1 MARETM
7 KAWVYDNKGKDPDG
21 VYIYQREVPVPKP
34 PAGYVLLKALGL
46 SVCGTDEHLFRGDH
60 PEVASG
66 TIPGHEYYCEVV
78 ELGKGAKG
86 VKVGDRIAGESHYVV
101 DGHVGDGVIG
111 YMGPRDRQGKRIPAI
126 AGAYAEYLTV
136 PDYCCNV
143 LPDGPLHTE
152 FWPSLIEG
160 MGNDYYIVHWLKQ
173 AGRLKGTLGVIGAGP
188 HGLCTQ
194 LFAKEL
200 AEEPVTVVALEVSA
214 YRRGFSRGFGVA
226 DHTVSSLDP
235 SIKQIIADLT
245 GGKGF
250 DVVVDLAGVR
260 REVLDFALDHTRD
273 GGCTVLFALY
283 DDPAILVGG
292 RKPNELIFDKVELS
306 VEHKGRRIAVKGIT
320 GREGIWRP
328 LIELVHGSDEIRR
341 KMMSIVTV
349 KGALE
354 QLRHDTVHAN
364 PEVMKRGYR
373 PFGG

>member
-7 KAWVYDNKGKDPDG
+7 NAWVYDNTGKDPDG
-21 VYIYQREVPVPKP
+21 VYIYRREVPMPR
-34 PAGYVLLKALGL
+34 PAPGYVLLKVLGV

-60 PEVASG
+60 PEVAPG
-66 TIPGHEYYCEVV
+66 TIPGHEYYGEVV

-111 YMGPRDRQGKRIPAI
+111 YMGPRTQEGKRIAAI

-136 PDYCCNV
+136 PDYCCNT
-143 LPDGPLHTE
+143 LPAGPLHTE

-160 MGNDYYIVHWLKQ
+160 MGNDYYIVHWIKQ
-173 AGRLKGTLGVIGAGP
+173 AGRLKGTIGVIGAGP
-188 HGLCTQ
+188 HGLCSQ

-200 AEEPVTVVALEVSA
+200 ADEPVRIVSLEVSS

-226 DHTVSSLDP
+226 DFTVNSLDP
-235 SIKQIIADLT
+235 HIKAIVAELT
-245 GGKGF
+245 DGKGF
-250 DVVVDLAGVR
+250 DVVIDGAGVR
-260 REVLDFALDHTRD
+260 REVLEFALDNTRE

-283 DDPAILVGG
+283 DDPTILVDG
-292 RKPNELIFDKVELS
+292 RKPNELIFDKIETAIT
-306 VEHKGRRIAVKGIT
+306 HKGKRITVKGVT

-328 LIELVHGSDEIRR
+328 LIELVHESSEIRR
-341 KMMSIVTV
+341 KVMSIVTV

-354 QLRHDTVHAN
+354 QLRDDTIHAN
-364 PEVMKRGYR
+364 PEVMKRAYR